1 MPTRLISPCALLGAR
16 ARLGALAATAVRG
29 RVLRRCLLALRRRAL
44 AGRLRRER
52 RAWRGLL
59 RQLEQRAA
67 SLAQAL
73 EAVVAQQQ
81 GGASSGGKGG
91 KGGKLLHLHGE
102 AAELIE
108 QASVAAAGL
117 RAPLL
122 TMAYT
127 RAAGGQSCVRST
139 SAPELPAR
147 GVHAAAAVA
156 PRAAAAAGGGPEDAS
171 AAAEWQIEV
180 AAVAQFKL
188 MFDQACAAAG
198 PGTDRLDKSQAGAG
212 LSMSGLPTEVLLA
225 IWSLADVDGDDRLDL
240 RECLLCCSNPRP

>member
-1 MPTRLISPCALLGAR
+1 VAS
-16 ARLGALAATAVRG
+16 AVRG

-81 GGASSGGKGG
+81 QGDPTSGGKGG

-108 QASVAAAGL
+108 QASVAASGL
-117 RAPLL
+117 HAPLL
-122 TMAYT
+122 TYSTACG
-127 RAAGGQSCVRST
+127 RSCARSMVGSS
-139 SAPELPAR
+139 SAPELHAR
-147 GVHAAAAVA
+147 GVHAGSPLPPLVA
-156 PRAAAAAGGGPEDAS
+156 PRAAAAAAACGRSEGAS
-171 AAAEWQIEV
+171 DAAEWQIDA

-188 MFDQACAAAG
+188 MFEQACAAVG
-198 PGTDRLDKSQAGAG
+198 PGTDRLDKSQAGAL
-212 LSMSGLPTEVLLA
+212 LSISGLPTEVLLA
-225 IWSLADVDGDDRLDL
+225 IWSLADADGDDRLDL
-240 RECLLCCSNPRP
+240 RE

>member
-1 MPTRLISPCALLGAR
+1 M
-16 ARLGALAATAVRG
+16 
-29 RVLRRCLLALRRRAL
+29 
-44 AGRLRRER
+44 
-52 RAWRGLL
+52 
-59 RQLEQRAA
+59 EQRAA

-81 GGASSGGKGG
+81 QGGASSGG

-117 RAPLL
+117 KAPLL
-122 TMAYT
+122 TMAHT
-127 RAAGGQSCVRST
+127 RAGGRSCVRST

-147 GVHAAAAVA
+147 SVHAAAAVA
-156 PRAAAAAGGGPEDAS
+156 PRAAAAAGGRSEEAS
-171 AAAEWQIEV
+171 AAAEWQIEA

-198 PGTDRLDKSQAGAG
+198 PGTDRLDKSQAGAV

-240 RECLLCCSNPRP
+240 RECLLCCSNPNPDPHLSP

>member
-1 MPTRLISPCALLGAR
+1 ML
-16 ARLGALAATAVRG
+16 
-29 RVLRRCLLALRRRAL
+29 
-44 AGRLRRER
+44 
-52 RAWRGLL
+52 
-59 RQLEQRAA
+59 
-67 SLAQAL
+67 QAL

-81 GGASSGGKGG
+81 GGPSSSGG

-102 AAELIE
+102 AAELVE

-122 TMAYT
+122 TYT
-127 RAAGGQSCVRST
+127 TAGGRSCSRCMMVSSS

-147 GVHAAAAVA
+147 GVHGGAHGGPPLPPVVVGPRVAVA
-156 PRAAAAAGGGPEDAS
+156 ACGRSEDAS
-171 AAAEWQIEV
+171 VAVEWQIDA

-188 MFDQACAAAG
+188 MFVQACAAAG
-198 PGTDRLDKSQAGAG
+198 PGTDRLDKSQAGAV

-240 RECLLCCSNPRP
+240 RE